1 MTTCWQWA
9 EMTPAHDVGP
19 FTTNTQICLFWFGMH
34 LFCYAGRSAEYISEG
49 QRGRRSCNPRDAKK
63 AAGCDVPFIFLPQL
77 YLM

>member
-9 EMTPAHDVGP
+9 EMTPARDVGP